1 MGPAQARAQFA
12 LKAILASLSLGIGLA
27 HAQERGATGTPAPA
41 TIPTAPGQA
50 GRGGR
55 GAGPGGGFGR
65 GPVEPPGPPAPVPP
79 EVAMPRPTAEEVARI
94 NADLKQF
101 VETKASPDGDLLR
114 KYASLITVPLP
125 RDNPCIRPAR
135 SARGN
140 RHNALVQRANA
151 GDFDIMFIGD
161 SITDLLGADRDPFG
175 NTGGKAAMDKHF
187 ADVKVANFG
196 VSGDTTQG
204 VLWGFQNGEGQGHK
218 PRAIML
224 MIGTN
229 NAGGASGPE
238 IAEGIG
244 ADILELRKD
253 FPDAKILLLAIFPRG
268 AGPADANRITTEEA
282 NRIIARLHDGRHV
295 FFMNIND
302 KFLEPQGKLI
312 GFRPSDNL
320 HPVEQGFDIWLS
332 SVADTLKGWIK

>member
-1 MGPAQARAQFA
+1 M
-12 LKAILASLSLGIGLA
+12 L
-27 HAQERGATGTPAPA
+27 
-41 TIPTAPGQA
+41 
-50 GRGGR
+50 
-55 GAGPGGGFGR
+55 
-65 GPVEPPGPPAPVPP
+65 
-79 EVAMPRPTAEEVARI
+79 RPTAEEVARM
-94 NADLKQF
+94 NASLRQF
-101 VETKASPDGDLLR
+101 VETNSSPDAELLR
-114 KYASLITVPLP
+114 KYASLINVPLP
-125 RDNPCIRPAR
+125 RDNPCIRPAP

-140 RHNALVQRANA
+140 RHGALVERAKQ
-151 GDFDIMFIGD
+151 GDFDIMLIGD
-161 SITDLLGADRDPFG
+161 SITDLLSAQQDPFG
-175 NTGGKAAMDKHF
+175 NSGGKAAMDKHF
-187 ADVKVANFG
+187 AGVKVANFG

-218 PRAIML
+218 PKAIML

-229 NAGGASGPE
+229 NAGSASGPE

-268 AGPADANRITTEEA
+268 AGPTDANRIKVEES
-282 NRIIARLHDGRHV
+282 NRIIARLHDGQHV

-302 KFLEPQGKLI
+302 KFLDPQGRLI

-332 SVADTLKGWIK
+332 CVADTLKGWVK